1 MPDPVTTAP
10 GEFQAVNPAT
20 GRPGHAEPAL
30 TAGQLDALLGHLSA
44 QQRAWRTT
52 PLSGRVR
59 LARVLAAALEA
70 AHEPLARAVTDDMG
84 KLLTEARAEVA
95 KCRVLCEVIPGLAEE
110 ALAPRTLLDDPAG
123 GAELVHEPLGLILA
137 IMPWNFPHWQAL
149 RAALPALLAGNGV
162 VIKPAPGVPGAAR
175 ALADVLARAN
185 AALQA
190 EGLAPAP
197 VAVACIPRE
206 ALDACIADPRIAG
219 VTLTGSTTAGRQV
232 AAQAGAHLKP
242 VVLELGGSDPFVVL
256 PDADVARAAQ
266 VAAASR
272 TLNAGQSCIAAKRF
286 IVCEAVYPAF
296 RDAFCRAMAERQP
309 GDPLDPASRMGP
321 VSSAVA
327 RARLAAQVTRALA
340 AGARLLV
347 GTPPEDGDDHAAGCA
362 FPPAVLEA
370 DRPDLLAPDEE
381 CFGPVAVLLRV
392 ADEAAAIAAANAT
405 AYGLGASV
413 WSANLATARR
423 VAAALDAGMV
433 TINDLTV
440 SDPRLPFG
448 GIKASGMGRELGAL
462 GVLAFTNPKVIRWAH
477 PPAPPQ

>member
-1 MPDPVTTAP
+1 MTAP

-30 TAGQLDALLGHLSA
+30 TAEQQDALLARLVA
-44 QQRAWRTT
+44 QQRPWRTT
-52 PLSGRVR
+52 PVPERAR
-59 LARVLAAALEA
+59 FARALAEALEA
-70 AHEPLARAVTDDMG
+70 AREPLARAVTDDMG
-84 KLLTEARAEVA
+84 KPLAEARGEVA
-95 KCRVLCEVIPGLAEE
+95 KCRVLCEVIPALAEE
-110 ALAPRTLLDDPAG
+110 ALAPRALLDDHTG
-123 GAELVHEPLGLILA
+123 GAELVHEPLGIILA

-162 VIKPAPGVPGAAR
+162 LIKPAPGVPGAAR
-175 ALADVLARAN
+175 ALGDVLVRAN
-185 AALQA
+185 AVLEA
-190 EGLAPAP
+190 EGLPPAP
-197 VAVACIPRE
+197 VAVACLPRE
-206 ALDACIADPRIAG
+206 ALDGCIADPRIAG

-232 AAQAGAHLKP
+232 AAVAGAHLKP

-272 TLNAGQSCIAAKRF
+272 TMNAGQSCIAAKRM

-296 RDAFCRAMAERQP
+296 RDAFCQAMAERQP

-321 VSSAVA
+321 LASPGA
-327 RARLAAQVTRALA
+327 RARLGAQVVRATA
-340 AGARLLV
+340 AGARLLL
-347 GTPPEDGDDHAAGCA
+347 GGAPGDAPGCA
-362 FPPAVLEA
+362 FPPTVLEA
-370 DRPDLLAPDEE
+370 DHAGVLAPDEE
-381 CFGPVAVLLRV
+381 CFGPVAVLLKV

-413 WSANLATARR
+413 WSADLPAARR

-433 TINDLTV
+433 TINDMTV

-448 GIKASGMGRELGAL
+448 GIKASGLGRELGAL
-462 GVLAFTNPKVIRWAH
+462 GVLAFTNPKVIRWVH
-477 PPAPPQ
+477 PPASPR